1 MGKRALQRIPMNLH
15 ENHICDDMLHTGTV
29 TNCSEKGMFISTNIN
44 FPCDPQFEI
53 LNPLK
58 QEVLKVFVK
67 INRLEKTGD
76 VYDGMGVELLNPP
89 QNYLDFVN
97 SLRSGL

>member
-1 MGKRALQRIPMNLH
+1 MEKRAFERIPLNLH
-15 ENHICDDMLHTGTV
+15 INHICDDLLHTGTI
-29 TNCSEKGMFISTNIN
+29 TNCSEKGMYISTKVI

-53 LNPLK
+53 LIPLK
-58 QEVLKVFVK
+58 KDVLKVFVK
-67 INRLEKTGD
+67 ITRLEKTGD

-97 SLRSGL
+97 SL